1 MLDLNRRLLLD
12 GGMGTML
19 QGSGLEPGQAPETL
33 NLTNP
38 AAVEAVHA
46 AYAAAGAD
54 IITANTFGA
63 SRQKLGEDPA
73 PYIAA
78 GISLARRAGGK
89 LAALDVGPLGTLL
102 KPFGPLS
109 FQRAYE
115 LF

>member
-54 IITANTFGA
+54 NNTANT
-63 SRQKLGEDPA
+63 
-73 PYIAA
+73 
-78 GISLARRAGGK
+78 
-89 LAALDVGPLGTLL
+89 
-102 KPFGPLS
+102 
-109 FQRAYE
+109 
-115 LF
+115 

>member
-54 IITANTFGA
+54 IITANTFAVRSWGRTRPPI
-63 SRQKLGEDPA
+63 SPPA
-73 PYIAA
+73 YPWPA
-78 GISLARRAGGK
+78 GPGGSWRPWTW
-89 LAALDVGPLGTLL
+89 APWG
-102 KPFGPLS
+102 
-109 FQRAYE
+109 RC
-115 LF
+115 